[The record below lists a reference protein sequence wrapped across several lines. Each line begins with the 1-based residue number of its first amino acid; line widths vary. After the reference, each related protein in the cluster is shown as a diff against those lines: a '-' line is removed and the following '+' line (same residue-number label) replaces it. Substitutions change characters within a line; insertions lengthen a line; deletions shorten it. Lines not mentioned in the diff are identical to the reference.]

1 MPFLGPFWPYPS
13 DKNNT
18 KVALHPAQK
27 VGDVGQP
34 FSQAKVVLT
43 FDLSNF
49 QVCFVTLQ
57 NEYKLHLSIKVL
69 PIGIGCK
76 IIQ

>member
-1 MPFLGPFWPYPS
+1 LA
-13 DKNNT
+13 T
-18 KVALHPAQK
+18 
-27 VGDVGQP
+27 

-57 NEYKLHLSIKVL
+57 NEYKWNLSIKVL
-69 PIGIGCK
+69 QIGGK